1 MQGSKHQTWGWG
13 LSGLVALAL
22 IGSASAKIA
31 HAPKMV
37 EGLLHAGIPA
47 AAILPIALLELA
59 CLALFLIPRT
69 TVLGAFLL
77 TGYFGGATLTHI
89 IGGESVVPPLMVG
102 LLIWVSAWLRVP
114 ELRDMFPVKK
124 AQETSPAYSGQ
135 PSLKPQLGSTR

>member
-1 MQGSKHQTWGWG
+1 MQGSKHQTWRWG

-47 AAILPIALLELA
+47 GVILPIALLELA

-69 TVLGAFLL
+69 TFLGAFLL
-77 TGYFGGATLTHI
+77 TGYFAGATLTHI
-89 IGGESVVPPLMVG
+89 IGGESIVPPVLGG
-102 LLIWVSAWLRVP
+102 LGFTRGW
-114 ELRDMFPVKK
+114 
-124 AQETSPAYSGQ
+124 AYRNCA
-135 PSLKPQLGSTR
+135 TCFR